1 MNNVNKIKDLTE
13 YLEMYF
19 EDNTMDDFLD
29 DISVHPVDFV
39 LKAYEAGVID
49 EVVLIMLLE
58 NDSDDFDSLSE
69 GE

>member
-1 MNNVNKIKDLTE
+1 MNNTSKIKDLTE
-13 YLEMYF
+13 YLEMYI

-29 DISVHPVDFV
+29 DISIHPVDFV

-49 EVVLIMLLE
+49 YVALLMLLE